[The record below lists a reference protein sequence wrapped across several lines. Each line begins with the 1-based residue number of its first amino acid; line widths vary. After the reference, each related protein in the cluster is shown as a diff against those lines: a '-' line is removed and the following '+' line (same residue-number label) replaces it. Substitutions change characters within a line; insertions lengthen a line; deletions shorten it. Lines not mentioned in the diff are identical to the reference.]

1 MNQPATY
8 NKAVIPNSSV
18 ITDEL
23 SINSPIVDFQNNDNQ
38 AVVNSTIMIA
48 EMQNNKPMCVATYK
62 TTAEMPEELRK
73 AMPDIEELKKLL

>member
-23 SINSPIVDFQNNDNQ
+23 SINSPIAIVDFQNNDNQ
-38 AVVNSTIMIA
+38 AVLQFGNHDCRIEGLQTHGCGHL
-48 EMQNNKPMCVATYK
+48 QNHSRNARGATESLARY
-62 TTAEMPEELRK
+62 
-73 AMPDIEELKKLL
+73 